1 MALIPLNTFKTKT
14 AILTTNTTATIY
26 TAPIGVTTII
36 LMAQIANVSTLT
48 QTVSFLHHRNLPVL
62 PDSQGN
68 GAQDPNVSTEMVK
81 DFQIPANDAAS
92 VLQGKMVIESLDS
105 VRAHASDDN
114 VLKVTLSILETAN
127 A

>member
-1 MALIPLNTFKTKT
+1 
-14 AILTTNTTATIY
+14 
-26 TAPIGVTTII
+26 
-36 LMAQIANVSTLT
+36 MAQIANISTQT
-48 QTVSFLHHRNLPVL
+48 QTVTFAHYRNLPVL

-68 GAQDPNVSTEMVK
+68 GAQDPNVTTETVK

-105 VRAHASDDN
+105 VRAYASDDN

>member
-14 AILTTNTTATIY
+14 AILNTNTTATIY
-26 TAPIGVTTII
+26 TAPIGVTTIM
-36 LMAQIANVSTLT
+36 LMAQIANISTQT
-48 QTVSFLHHRNLPVL
+48 QTVTFAHHRNLPVL

-68 GAQDPNVSTEMVK
+68 GAQAPNVTTEMVRE
-81 DFQIPANDAAS
+81 FEIPPNDAGS

-105 VRAHASDDN
+105 VRAYASDDN
-114 VLKVTLSILETAN
+114 VLKVTMSILETAN

>member
-36 LMAQIANVSTLT
+36 LMAQISNISTQT
-48 QTVSFLHHRNLPVL
+48 QTVTFAHHRNLPVL

-68 GAQDPNVSTEMVK
+68 GAQDPNVTTETVK

-105 VRAHASDDN
+105 VRASASDDN